1 MYIYVSLFFHVSWME
16 DPAKERYVCVE
27 PFAAVLVFCSGF
39 APKLFILSSQCDR
52 STEKRYGY
60 WYWTCIENK
69 DGAITVS
76 DLVWYFTHIY
86 YILLYIYIYFSI
98 QIPVSILHLAVSHPN
113 IHLFLASWNTTI
125 FFHLAHHISQ
135 GRMSP
140 WSDVGDRRSRCSL
153 GLCPVK
159 VDMNVCWSTRHPVI
173 TMSDLS
179 ETSHTCWILLVR
191 FWNRGVKVDRY
202 H

>member
-1 MYIYVSLFFHVSWME
+1 MFVLSPLQQFWFFVQVLHLSCLSSLLSVTEVLKKDMDIDIEHVSRTKTVPLLYQISY
-16 DPAKERYVCVE
+16 D
-27 PFAAVLVFCSGF
+27 
-39 APKLFILSSQCDR
+39 ILH
-52 STEKRYGY
+52 TY
-60 WYWTCIENK
+60 I
-69 DGAITVS
+69 
-76 DLVWYFTHIY
+76 IY
-86 YILLYIYIYFSI
+86 CYIYIYFSI